1 MIDQVKSLF
10 SSCVASYASS
20 NEDKTNFHQSRWRVF
35 PPSKNGSLS
44 ILYHICPSAW
54 NYSSAK
60 ETQSL
65 PLWGRLHLL
74 NIYGEGGYL
83 AELGY
88 DKSTALRVISELNLF
103 DWIDRLTSAVI
114 VEFTVFNSR
123 VNLFSMSWIPIE
135 FSPSGHVISSH
146 VIRSMHIYDIGGGY
160 SAVTI
165 ACQLLLL
172 VYIIYFVV
180 KETKQMI
187 AGIRLYFSQFLNW
200 VELTQTVTVI
210 GFVITHILKETE
222 LFANTAKLS
231 KNTFQFIAF
240 DKGVL
245 LDDMETVLLSLL
257 MFLNTLK
264 LLHLLKFNPHV
275 RHLFYVMKASAR
287 ELIHCSLGLAVFMFG
302 SIHVGYLLFGRELY
316 SFSSPFITL
325 QSLIVE
331 GVVGDG
337 VDHFCDCCMI
347 IGPVYLTALK
357 LSLNV
362 LCMNIFICV
371 LVYNYSTIRK
381 LPKGTYDVGHFM
393 IVKIKEVLR
402 WMGDSLAMNA
412 DISAHAVCNP
422 RKADVP
428 NTNMEE
434 NTLDAVD
441 EILTKLDRINH
452 LLNVLY
458 ADEFGEDYELFSL
471 WFDLHMQAKKSA
483 SKDAQESGEDEEEQ
497 WEDAQAYFTLV

>member
-1 MIDQVKSLF
+1 M
-10 SSCVASYASS
+10 ASYTSS
-20 NEDKTNFHQSRWRVF
+20 NEDKTSFHQSRWRVF
-35 PPSKNGSLS
+35 PPSNNDSLG
-44 ILYHICPSAW
+44 ILYQICPSAW

-60 ETQSL
+60 QTQSL

-103 DWIDRLTSAVI
+103 DWIDRFTSAVI

-123 VNLFSMSWIPIE
+123 VNLFSVSWIPIE

-146 VIRSMHIYDIGGGY
+146 VIRTMHMYDIGGGY

-165 ACQLLLL
+165 ACQLLLV

-187 AGIRLYFSQFLNW
+187 ADIRLYFSQFFNW

-231 KNTFQFIAF
+231 KNTFQFISF

-264 LLHLLKFNPHV
+264 LLYLLKFKPLTS
-275 RHLFYVMKASAR
+275 HLFYVLMKGSAR
-287 ELIHCSLGLAVFMFG
+287 ELIHCSLGLAVFMCACM
-302 SIHVGYLLFGRELY
+302 HVGYLLFGRELY
-316 SFSSPFITL
+316 SFSSPLIIL
-325 QSLIVE
+325 QSLLVE
-331 GVVGDG
+331 GVVGRG
-337 VDHFCDCCMI
+337 VDHFCDCCTV
-347 IGPVYLTALK
+347 IGPVYVTALK
-357 LSLNV
+357 IGLNV
-362 LCMNIFICV
+362 ICINIFISV
-371 LVYNYSTIRK
+371 LVYNYRTIRE
-381 LPKGTYDVGHFM
+381 LPKGTYDFVHFV
-393 IVKIKEVLR
+393 IVKIKELLR
-402 WMGDSLAMNA
+402 WVTDSSALNA
-412 DISAHAVCNP
+412 NISTHAEYNP
-422 RKADVP
+422 RKADAA
-428 NTNMEE
+428 NTKMEE
-434 NTLDAVD
+434 NTLAAVD
-441 EILTKLDRINH
+441 DILMKLDRINH

-458 ADEFGEDYELFSL
+458 ADEFGEDCELFSL
-471 WFDLHMQAKKSA
+471 WFDLHMQVKKPAAKVV
-483 SKDAQESGEDEEEQ
+483 QESCEDAEEQ
-497 WEDAQAYFTLV
+497 WEDAQAYCALV

>member
-10 SSCVASYASS
+10 NSCVASYASS
-20 NEDKTNFHQSRWRVF
+20 NEDTTSFHQSRWRLF
-35 PPSKNGSLS
+35 SPSKNGSLS
-44 ILYHICPSAW
+44 ILYQICPSAW
-54 NYSSAK
+54 HYSSAK
-60 ETQSL
+60 KTQSL

-123 VNLFSMSWIPIE
+123 VNLFSVSWIPIE

-146 VIRSMHIYDIGGGY
+146 MIRTMHIYDIGGGY

-165 ACQLLLL
+165 ACQLLLVVCIL
-172 VYIIYFVV
+172 FFVA

-210 GFVITHILKETE
+210 GFVITHILRETE
-222 LFANTAKLS
+222 LYANTAKLR
-231 KNTFQFIAF
+231 KNTFQFISF

-264 LLHLLKFNPHV
+264 LLYLLKFNPHV
-275 RHLFYVMKASAR
+275 RHLFYVMKGSAR
-287 ELIHCSLGLAVFMFG
+287 ELIHCSLGFAVFMFA

-316 SFSSPFITL
+316 SFSSPLITL
-325 QSLIVE
+325 QSLLVE
-331 GVVGDG
+331 GVVGGG
-337 VDHFCDCCMI
+337 VDYFNDCCTV
-347 IGPVYLTALK
+347 IGPVYVTAVK
-357 LSLNV
+357 MGLN
-362 LCMNIFICV
+362 LICINIFISV
-371 LVYNYSTIRK
+371 LVYKYGTIRE
-381 LPKGTYDVGHFM
+381 LSKGKFDLGHLM
-393 IVKIKEVLR
+393 IVKVKELLGCV
-402 WMGDSLAMNA
+402 GDSSVVNG
-412 DISAHAVCNP
+412 DVS
-422 RKADVP
+422 ADVP
-428 NTNMEE
+428 NTKMED

-441 EILTKLDRINH
+441 DILTKTDRINH

-458 ADEFGEDYELFSL
+458 ADEFGEDCELFSL
-471 WFDLHMQAKKSA
+471 WFDLHMQVKKTA
-483 SKDAQESGEDEEEQ
+483 SDDAQEYWADAQESFDDAEEDWVDAEEYC
-497 WEDAQAYFTLV
+497 AFS